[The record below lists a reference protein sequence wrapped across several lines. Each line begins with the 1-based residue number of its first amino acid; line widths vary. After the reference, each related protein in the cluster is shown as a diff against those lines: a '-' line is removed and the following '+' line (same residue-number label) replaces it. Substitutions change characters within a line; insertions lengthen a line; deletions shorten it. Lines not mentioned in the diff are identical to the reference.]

1 MRIKTFQA
9 GTIIAINIFSP
20 AICAAQ
26 EAATM
31 PEAVTIQSP
40 SNTSERAQ
48 TLFSNLRSHFFG
60 ASDLQDAAASVAS
73 AEATA
78 AAPLEK
84 DYTIQTGSISPLP
97 TANGF
102 GSGTSG
108 AEPEQVPLCVSI
120 PAPPATLQTQSKY
133 KADDNSKS
141 SIDDDALAA
150 RDKTVQP
157 IRNSI
162 RLLTNI
168 AYTESNSSLI
178 AQARAECVLHNVD
191 RWASAKALT
200 DMRTV
205 DAYLSRDRWVAE
217 IGLAVESASK
227 RVELSSE
234 RKALYSTWFSTL
246 ARDTIDAYSLRL
258 GPKSKTNNHRYWA
271 GLSVAA
277 IGFVLD
283 NSDFKAW
290 GKTSF
295 EIGACQVDDRGFLP
309 AELARGEKALD
320 YHVYALRPLAAIVK
334 LAADNGEPL
343 QSKCLDRFKR
353 LTAMTRDALR
363 DPTEFERVAGQRQAA
378 TSPETSYSAALKLNT
393 LPLL

>member
-1 MRIKTFQA
+1 MRIKALQA
-9 GTIIAINIFSP
+9 WTIVAINIFSP
-20 AICAAQ
+20 NICGAQ
-26 EAATM
+26 EAPTA
-31 PEAVTIQSP
+31 PETFPIQAPAAREGLTALFMDLPGRIFGTSGRHDAV
-40 SNTSERAQ
+40 
-48 TLFSNLRSHFFG
+48 
-60 ASDLQDAAASVAS
+60 ASVDS
-73 AEATA
+73 ADTA
-78 AAPLEK
+78 AAATAEK
-84 DYTIQTGSISPLP
+84 DYTKTGSISALS
-97 TANGF
+97 TSTSF
-102 GSGTSG
+102 GSATPG
-108 AEPEQVPLCVSI
+108 ADPEQVPLCISI
-120 PAPPATLQTQSKY
+120 PAPPATLETQSKY
-133 KADDNSKS
+133 KADDSSKS

-168 AYTESNSSLI
+168 AYAGSNSSLVT
-178 AQARAECVLHNVD
+178 QARAECVLHNID

-217 IGLAVESASK
+217 IALAVRSASK
-227 RVELSSE
+227 HVELSSE

-277 IGFVLD
+277 VGFLVD
-283 NSDFKAW
+283 NSDFKTW

-320 YHVYALRPLAAIVK
+320 YHVYALRPLAAIIK
-334 LAADNGEPL
+334 LASDSGEPL
-343 QSKCLDRFKR
+343 HSKCLDRFKR
-353 LTAMTRDALR
+353 LTAMTRAALQ
-363 DPTEFERVAGQRQAA
+363 DPTQFERVAGQRQSTISSEA
-378 TSPETSYSAALKLNT
+378 SYSAALKLGA

>member
-1 MRIKTFQA
+1 MRIKAFQI
-9 GTIIAINIFSP
+9 GTIIALNIFSP
-20 AICAAQ
+20 NICGAQ
-26 EAATM
+26 EVATV
-31 PEAVTIQSP
+31 PETVTIQSP
-40 SNTSERAQ
+40 STSKRL
-48 TLFSNLRSHFFG
+48 TGLFSDLRGRVFG
-60 ASDLQDAAASVAS
+60 TSDQQDAATSVDS
-73 AEATA
+73 ATATA
-78 AAPLEK
+78 ASTVDK
-84 DYTIQTGSISPLP
+84 DYTIQTGSISSLSAGNGVG
-97 TANGF
+97 TA
-102 GSGTSG
+102 G

-133 KADDNSKS
+133 KADDSSKS
-141 SIDDDALAA
+141 SIDDDALQA
-150 RDKTVQP
+150 RDRTVQP

-168 AYTESNSSLI
+168 AYAGSNSSLVT
-178 AQARAECVLHNVD
+178 QARAECVLHNVD

-217 IGLAVESASK
+217 IALAVRSASK

-246 ARDTIDAYSLRL
+246 ARDTMDAYSLRL

-277 IGFVLD
+277 VGFLLD
-283 NSDFKAW
+283 SGDFKTW

-320 YHVYALRPLAAIVK
+320 YHVYALRPLAAIIK
-334 LAADNGEPL
+334 LASDNGEPL

-353 LTAMTRDALR
+353 LTAMTREALL
-363 DPTEFERVAGQRQAA
+363 DPTEFERVAGQRQ
-378 TSPETSYSAALKLNT
+378 SIISSETSYSAALKLDA

>member
-1 MRIKTFQA
+1 MRSRVF
-9 GTIIAINIFSP
+9 
-20 AICAAQ
+20 
-26 EAATM
+26 
-31 PEAVTIQSP
+31 VT
-40 SNTSERAQ
+40 
-48 TLFSNLRSHFFG
+48 
-60 ASDLQDAAASVAS
+60 SDQQDAATSIDH

-78 AAPLEK
+78 AVTIDK
-84 DYTIQTGSISPLP
+84 DYTIQTGSISSLS
-97 TANGF
+97 TGNGF
-102 GSGTSG
+102 GSGTPG
-108 AEPEQVPLCVSI
+108 AETEQVPLCVSI
-120 PAPPATLQTQSKY
+120 PVPPATLQTQSKY
-133 KADDNSKS
+133 KADDRSKS
-141 SIDDDALAA
+141 SIDDDALEA
-150 RDKTVQP
+150 RDRTVQP

-168 AYTESNSSLI
+168 AYAGSNSSLV

-217 IGLAVESASK
+217 IALAVRSASK

-246 ARDTIDAYSLRL
+246 ARDTMEAYSFRL

-277 IGFVLD
+277 VGFLLD
-283 NSDFKAW
+283 NADFKTW

-320 YHVYALRPLAAIVK
+320 YHVYALRPLAAIIK
-334 LAADNGEPL
+334 LASDNGEPL

-353 LTAMTRDALR
+353 LTAMTREALQ
-363 DPTEFERVAGQRQAA
+363 DPTEFERVAGQRQS
-378 TSPETSYSAALKLNT
+378 TISSETSYSAALKLDA

>member
-1 MRIKTFQA
+1 MRIKAFQI
-9 GTIIAINIFSP
+9 GTIIALNIFSP
-20 AICAAQ
+20 NICGAQ
-26 EAATM
+26 EASTV
-31 PEAVTIQSP
+31 PAVTIKSP
-40 SNTSERAQ
+40 STSEGL
-48 TLFSNLRSHFFG
+48 TGLFSDLRSRVFVT
-60 ASDLQDAAASVAS
+60 SDQQDAATSIDH

-78 AAPLEK
+78 AVTIDK
-84 DYTIQTGSISPLP
+84 DYTIQTGSISSLS
-97 TANGF
+97 TGNGF
-102 GSGTSG
+102 GSGTPD
-108 AEPEQVPLCVSI
+108 AETEQVPLCVSI

-133 KADDNSKS
+133 KADDRSKS
-141 SIDDDALAA
+141 SIDDDALEA
-150 RDKTVQP
+150 RDRTVQP

-168 AYTESNSSLI
+168 AYAGSNSSLV

-217 IGLAVESASK
+217 IALAVRSASK

-246 ARDTIDAYSLRL
+246 ARDTMEAYSFRL

-277 IGFVLD
+277 VGFLLD
-283 NSDFKAW
+283 NADFKTW

-320 YHVYALRPLAAIVK
+320 YHVYALRPLAAIIK
-334 LAADNGEPL
+334 LASDNGEPL

-353 LTAMTRDALR
+353 LTAMTREALQ
-363 DPTEFERVAGQRQAA
+363 DPTEFERVAGQRQS
-378 TSPETSYSAALKLNT
+378 TISSETSYSAALKLDA

>member
-1 MRIKTFQA
+1 MRVNAFKV

-20 AICAAQ
+20 TICGAQ
-26 EAATM
+26 EAS
-31 PEAVTIQSP
+31 AVSDRLTIQSP
-40 SNTSERAQ
+40 TAPERLT
-48 TLFSNLRSHFFG
+48 TLFSDLSGRLLG
-60 ASDLQDAAASVAS
+60 TSDQQDTVAS
-73 AEATA
+73 EATA
-78 AAPLEK
+78 AVAAQK
-84 DYTIQTGSISPLP
+84 DYTIQTGSISSLS
-97 TANGF
+97 TNGF
-102 GSGTSG
+102 SSGTPG

-120 PAPPATLQTQSKY
+120 PAPPAMLQTQSKY
-133 KADDNSKS
+133 RADDRSKS
-141 SIDDDALAA
+141 SINEEALEA
-150 RDKTVQP
+150 RDRTVQP

-168 AYTESNSSLI
+168 AYAGSNSSLV

-191 RWASAKALT
+191 RWAAAMALT

-217 IGLAVESASK
+217 IALAVRSASK

-246 ARDTIDAYSLRL
+246 ARDTMDAYSFRL

-277 IGFVLD
+277 VGFLLD
-283 NSDFKAW
+283 NADFKTW

-320 YHVYALRPLAAIVK
+320 YHVYALRPLAAIIK
-334 LAADNGEPL
+334 LASDSGEPL

-353 LTAMTRDALR
+353 LTAMTREALQ
-363 DPTEFERVAGQRQAA
+363 DPTEFERVAGQRQ
-378 TSPETSYSAALKLNT
+378 SKISSETSYSAALKLDA

>member
-1 MRIKTFQA
+1 MRVNTFKV
-9 GTIIAINIFSP
+9 GTIIAIHIFSP
-20 AICAAQ
+20 TICGAQ
-26 EAATM
+26 EAS
-31 PEAVTIQSP
+31 AVPDTFTIQSP
-40 SNTSERAQ
+40 TTPERLT
-48 TLFSNLRSHFFG
+48 TLFSDLSGRLLG
-60 ASDLQDAAASVAS
+60 TSDQQDTAAS
-73 AEATA
+73 EATA
-78 AAPLEK
+78 AVAAQK
-84 DYTIQTGSISPLP
+84 DYTIQTGSISSLS
-97 TANGF
+97 TNGF
-102 GSGTSG
+102 SSGAPG

-120 PAPPATLQTQSKY
+120 PAPPAMLQTQSKY
-133 KADDNSKS
+133 RADDRSKS
-141 SIDDDALAA
+141 SIDDEALET
-150 RDKTVQP
+150 RDRTVQP

-168 AYTESNSSLI
+168 AYAGSNSSLV

-191 RWASAKALT
+191 RWATAMALT

-217 IGLAVESASK
+217 IALAVRSASK

-246 ARDTIDAYSLRL
+246 ARDTMDAYSFRL

-277 IGFVLD
+277 VGFLLD
-283 NSDFKAW
+283 NADFKTW

-309 AELARGEKALD
+309 AELSRGEKALD
-320 YHVYALRPLAAIVK
+320 YHVYALRPLAAIIK
-334 LAADNGEPL
+334 LASDSGEPL

-353 LTAMTRDALR
+353 LTAMTREALQ
-363 DPTEFERVAGQRQAA
+363 DPTEFERIAGQRQS
-378 TSPETSYSAALKLNT
+378 TISSETSYSAALKLDA